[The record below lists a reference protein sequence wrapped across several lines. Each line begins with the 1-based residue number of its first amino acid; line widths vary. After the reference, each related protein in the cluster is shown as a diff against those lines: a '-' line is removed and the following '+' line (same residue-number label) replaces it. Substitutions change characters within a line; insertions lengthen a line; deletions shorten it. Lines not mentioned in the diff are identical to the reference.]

1 MTAFAKVTFLARKDR
16 YDCGGLSKDSFRT
29 GIMEN
34 QTILVA
40 DDEPAI
46 RRLLRVHLERAGYCV
61 TEAENGRSAIQ
72 ETLEQEPALLL
83 LDLAMPDQDGLQA
96 LRELRAHHSRVPV
109 IAISGASSREVMLKS
124 AELLG
129 AARIF
134 PKPFDAEDLLQAIE
148 ATLQED
154 VPEN

>member
-1 MTAFAKVTFLARKDR
+1 
-16 YDCGGLSKDSFRT
+16 
-29 GIMEN
+29 MEK

-40 DDEPAI
+40 DDEPAV
-46 RRLLRVHLERAGYCV
+46 RRLLRVYLERAGYCV
-61 TEAENGRSAIQ
+61 TEAANGRSAIRQ
-72 ETLEQEPALLL
+72 TLEEEPALLL

-96 LRELRAHHSRVPV
+96 LRELRSHHSRVPV
-109 IAISGASSREVMLKS
+109 IAISGAGSREVMLRS

-148 ATLQED
+148 ATLEKTI
-154 VPEN
+154 PEG